1 MEIVVGKDLF
11 SNLQEFL
18 NKNNKRS
25 IYIITDENVAKI
37 HLKSLISF
45 LSSFHVRVYV
55 LKPGEKSKSLDVV
68 EGIYK
73 DLIENNY
80 DRSTTILS
88 LGGGVVGDVSGFV
101 ASTYLR
107 GVDYIQIPT
116 TLLAQVDSSIGG
128 KVGLDFGKYK
138 NMIGSFYFPIANFI
152 DVKLLNTLDKRE
164 LTSGLGEIIK
174 YGIIKDYDFLKYVTN
189 NTSRIFDCDE
199 DVLLNMV
206 EKSVSIKSEVV
217 NKDERDLGIR
227 RILNFGHTIGHGIES
242 LFGFNT
248 YNHGEAVILGMMYET
263 YISKE
268 MGLIDDEYFNEI
280 IINLINLVP
289 NKPYIDTGDGSLS
302 RIINIISHDKKNIDG
317 NIVFVL
323 PVGLGKVEV
332 FDDIDIEL
340 IKHSL
345 KGDWL

>member
-1 MEIVVGKDLF
+1 MEIVMGKDLF
-11 SNLQEFL
+11 SNVQEFL

-45 LSSFHVRVYV
+45 LSSFHVGVHV
-55 LKPGEKSKSLDVV
+55 LEPSEKSKSLDVV
-68 EGIYK
+68 EGIYG

-88 LGGGVVGDVSGFV
+88 LGGGVVGDISGFV

-174 YGIIKDYDFLKYVTN
+174 YGIIKDYDFFKYVTTN
-189 NTSRIFDCDE
+189 ISKIYDCDE
-199 DVLLNMV
+199 NILLNIV

-217 NKDERDLGIR
+217 NKDERDKGIR

-268 MGLIDDEYFNEI
+268 IGLIDDEYFNEI
-280 IINLINLVP
+280 INTLINLVP
-289 NKPYIDTGDGSLS
+289 SKPNIETRDDSLS
-302 RIINIISHDKKNIDG
+302 QIVDIISHDKKNVNG

-323 PVGLGKVEV
+323 PVRQGEVEV

-340 IKHSL
+340 IKSSL

>member
-1 MEIVVGKDLF
+1 VEIVMGKDLF
-11 SNLQEFL
+11 SNVQEFL

-45 LSSFHVRVYV
+45 LSSFHVGVHV
-55 LKPGEKSKSLDVV
+55 LEPSEKSKSLDVV
-68 EGIYK
+68 EGIYG

-88 LGGGVVGDVSGFV
+88 LGGGVVGDISGFV

-174 YGIIKDYDFLKYVTN
+174 YGIIKDYDFFKYVTTN
-189 NTSRIFDCDE
+189 ISKIYDCDE
-199 DVLLNMV
+199 NILLNIV

-217 NKDERDLGIR
+217 NKDERDKGIR

-268 MGLIDDEYFNEI
+268 IGLIDDEYFNEI
-280 IINLINLVP
+280 INTLINLVP
-289 NKPYIDTGDGSLS
+289 SKPNIETRDDSLS
-302 RIINIISHDKKNIDG
+302 QIVDIISHDKKNVNG

-323 PVGLGKVEV
+323 PVRQGEVEV

-340 IKHSL
+340 IKSSL